1 MTVTLILSLIFVL
14 SLLGLYMNRRKK
26 NNIVA
31 RVTKECKGRYVEDAL
46 KNDEDMMM
54 VRFWFA
60 VYLLVAIVSAVVLL
74 VTLIN

>member
-1 MTVTLILSLIFVL
+1 MTVTLILSVVFVL

-31 RVTKECKGRYVEDAL
+31 RITKECKGKYVEDAL
-46 KNDEDMMM
+46 KKDEDMMM
-54 VRFWFA
+54 VGFWFA
-60 VYLLVAIVSAVVLL
+60 VYLLVAIISAVVLV